1 MAGEFHDRELQR
13 ELRQQQ
19 QPQKS
24 REQQQQLRVLV
35 VDDEPCLSEVVAH
48 SLRKVGYEVTIA
60 ADGEE
65 GLELATRWLPDVIV
79 SDFQM
84 PGLTG
89 IEMCLK
95 LCRDPRTRHLPVIM
109 LTARGHRLG
118 PAELAGTAVCDMLP
132 KPFSA
137 KQLLGKVQEIAAR
150 LRAGATVLS
159 LTATATA
166 MPKTG
171 AA

>member
-1 MAGEFHDRELQR
+1 MAGELRDREQ
-13 ELRQQQ
+13 RQQQ
-19 QPQKS
+19 QPQKPQ
-24 REQQQQLRVLV
+24 REEQQQLRVLV

-48 SLRKVGYEVTIA
+48 SLRKAGYEVNIA

-65 GLELATRWLPDVIV
+65 GVDVATRWLPDLIV

-89 IEMCLK
+89 IEMCAK
-95 LCRDPRTRHLPVIM
+95 LHRDPRTRRVPVIM

-118 PAELAGTAVCDMLP
+118 PAELAGTAVCDMLA

-137 KQLLGKVQEIAAR
+137 KQLLGKVQEIAAQ
-150 LRAGATVLS
+150 LRAGAPVLS
-159 LTATATA
+159 LATAA
-166 MPKTG
+166 SMPKTG

>member
-1 MAGEFHDRELQR
+1 MAGELRDREPRQPTKP
-13 ELRQQQ
+13 QQQ
-19 QPQKS
+19 
-24 REQQQQLRVLV
+24 EQQQVRVLV

-48 SLRKVGYEVTIA
+48 SLRKAGYEVTIA

-65 GLELATRWLPDVIV
+65 GVDVATRWLPDLIV

-89 IEMCLK
+89 IEMCVK
-95 LCRDPRTRHLPVIM
+95 LYRDPRTRSVPVIM

-118 PAELAGTAVCDMLP
+118 PAELAGTAVCDMLA

-137 KQLLGKVQEIAAR
+137 KQLVGKVQEIAAQ
-150 LRAGATVLS
+150 LRAGAPVLS
-159 LTATATA
+159 LAAAAA
-166 MPKTG
+166 MPRTG